1 RHAGDRSESEEG
13 HVPEPRGG
21 GRKAGEDERREGAAA
36 REPVD
41 DADQQGTPRKR
52 PRAEVDVAGRSAVLV
67 PIRPVRVNRGR
78 ARASLAYR
86 PGDSAHA
93 ESQQHDRDPELE
105 EVGYARRQSTLEG
118 GEEHGHGKERERVP
132 EAPEGA
138 ETEAA
143 ARGPLFGD
151 ERSDRSEMIGLAG
164 VAHAEQGSEHRSRDR
179 IHLPNPPA
187 LQRGRTTVQAAR
199 STR

>member
-1 RHAGDRSESEEG
+1 M
-13 HVPEPRGG
+13 
-21 GRKAGEDERREGAAA
+21 
-36 REPVD
+36 
-41 DADQQGTPRKR
+41 
-52 PRAEVDVAGRSAVLV
+52 
-67 PIRPVRVNRGR
+67 
-78 ARASLAYR
+78 
-86 PGDSAHA
+86 
-93 ESQQHDRDPELE
+93 
-105 EVGYARRQSTLEG
+105 
-118 GEEHGHGKERERVP
+118 P